1 MKNGSQTLASG
12 RDFAVSYS
20 KNVKVGTGT
29 VTVTG
34 KGSHYTGTVKKTFK
48 INPKGTNI
56 SKLTKKSK
64 GFTVKWKKQ
73 STQTTSK
80 TFKKAKTKT
89 IGKVK
94 TTSASISKLK
104 KKKIYYVRIRT
115 YKKVSGKNYYSGWS
129 KIKKVKT
136 K

>member
-1 MKNGSQTLASG
+1 M
-12 RDFAVSYS
+12 
-20 KNVKVGTGT
+20 GTGT
-29 VTVTG
+29 VTITG

-48 INPKGTNI
+48 INPKGTNL

-64 GFTVKWKKQ
+64 GFTAKWKKQ
-73 STQTTSK
+73 STQTTGYQIQYSTSK

-94 TTSASISKLK
+94 TTKASISKLK